1 MPIAFQNGGNMINVK
16 QPYIKLGDGAW
27 YPAKSVS
34 VMVSG
39 LGWKEVWPSTRTY
52 IHTGL
57 GIGMSIAACFGY
69 PSTPAEFIFIN
80 NGSIGSAEGGWA
92 LVTGTFPAGSKLTII
107 NNGYIQGAG
116 GRGASYSGA
125 FTSVTVRQGR
135 DNSRTVYTGVI
146 YNNATA
152 GSHALLLQ
160 YPTNLQ
166 NNGYIWGGGGGGGAS
181 VERGG
186 SNDNLANGGGGAGIP
201 GGLANLSPY
210 RTDYNYLA
218 SAATQFAGG
227 TCGWSPSGDGGGPGA
242 AGQNFT
248 ADIGKSDKT
257 KCNGAGPGYSIGST
271 GYLTAIT
278 GNNSNQIRG
287 LMS

>member
-1 MPIAFQNGGNMINVK
+1 MPIAFQNGGNMINVR
-16 QPYIKLGDGAW
+16 QPYIKLGDNAW

-34 VMVSG
+34 VVVAG
-39 LGWKEVWPSTRTY
+39 LGWKEVWPSVKTY

-57 GIGMSIAACFGY
+57 GIGMSVAACFGY
-69 PSTPAEFIFIN
+69 PSTPSQFIFIN
-80 NGSIGSAEGGWA
+80 NGSIGSGEGGWA
-92 LVTGTFPAGSKLTII
+92 LITGGLPAGSKLTII
-107 NNGYIQGAG
+107 NNGYIMGAG

-125 FTSVTVRQGR
+125 FTSSGGGGRNGVTR
-135 DNSRTVYTGVI
+135 YTGVI
-146 YNNATA
+146 YNDATA

-186 SNDNLANGGGGAGIP
+186 NNDNLANGGGGAGIP
-201 GGLANLSPY
+201 GGLSNLSPY

-218 SAATQFAGG
+218 SPANQFSGG
-227 TCGWSPSGDGGGPGA
+227 TCGWSPSGDGGGPGL

-257 KCNGAGPGYSIGST
+257 KSNGAGPGMSIGNT

-278 GNNSNQIRG
+278 GNNGNQIRG
-287 LMS
+287 AMS